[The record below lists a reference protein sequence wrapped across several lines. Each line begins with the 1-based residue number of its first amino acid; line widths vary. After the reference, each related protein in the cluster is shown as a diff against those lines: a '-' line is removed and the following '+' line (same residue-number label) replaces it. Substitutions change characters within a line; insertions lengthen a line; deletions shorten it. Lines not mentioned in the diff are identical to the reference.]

1 MVFARPRLLMGL
13 QPYMRATNRTPYI
26 QVTLQ
31 TRRLLST
38 STCSHAQHAPA
49 NHNPGERLHHHNDI
63 TAPTNGAQ
71 GKEVD
76 PYKDGPGALDK
87 AVHLFFFTEIIRG
100 MVPVLSFL
108 PRCQVF

>member
-13 QPYMRATNRTPYI
+13 QPYMRATMGTPYI
-26 QVTLQ
+26 RAAIQA
-31 TRRLLST
+31 RRLLST

-49 NHNPGERLHHHNDI
+49 NQNPGEPLHHHNNT
-63 TAPTNGAQ
+63 TAPIYDAR

-100 MVPVLSFL
+100 MVPVFSFL
-108 PRCQVF
+108 SRC

>member
-1 MVFARPRLLMGL
+1 MGL
-13 QPYMRATNRTPYI
+13 QPYMRATIGTPYLRA
-26 QVTLQ
+26 TLQ
-31 TRRLLST
+31 ARRLLST

-49 NHNPGERLHHHNDI
+49 NQNPRELLHHHNNTTTPIYD
-63 TAPTNGAQ
+63 AQ

-100 MVPVLSFL
+100 MVPVFSFL
-108 PRCQVF
+108 SRC